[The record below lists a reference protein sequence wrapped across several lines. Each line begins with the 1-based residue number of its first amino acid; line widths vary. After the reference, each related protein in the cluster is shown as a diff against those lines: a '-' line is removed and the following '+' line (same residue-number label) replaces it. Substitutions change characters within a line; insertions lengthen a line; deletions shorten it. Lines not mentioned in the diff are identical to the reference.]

1 MKRRAQLCEGARRE
15 ATRRQLPAVFRQT
28 NTIDLNMEEMIM
40 TQHGRRWGCVSLFV
54 LVGWLLISLIH
65 LLGFPIYALERLVP
79 YDDFNAT
86 HIDPDKW
93 FGVEPGGPGTEAI
106 RQIQDNWLRLVSR
119 SYGKTDSDSG
129 RLPSELLL
137 IVHNSAAVTTIEAT
151 VQVTDVVATGC
162 PGNPEATVA
171 MAGLIGLFFNTAT
184 PTPGSH
190 VNDVV
195 ASIRIVRPLDATDLP
210 DVLLVRSG
218 VFHCAN
224 ARCTASSTFHFQDLG
239 LVKRGEM
246 ARLRVQW
253 DRDNHRFI
261 FQRDDDPE
269 VVAPYTVPDT
279 APPSFQGKYLQATHL
294 VPNCTAKPRPVTF
307 TDAWFDDVMVNE
319 SAAPRSV
326 R

>member
-1 MKRRAQLCEGARRE
+1 
-15 ATRRQLPAVFRQT
+15 
-28 NTIDLNMEEMIM
+28 M
-40 TQHGRRWGCVSLFV
+40 TQRGCRWGRVSFFV
-54 LVGWLLISLIH
+54 LVGWLLVSLLY
-65 LLGFPIYALERLVP
+65 LLGVPAYALERLVP

-106 RQIQDNWLRLVSR
+106 RQIQDNRLRMVSR
-119 SYGKTDSDSG
+119 SYSKTDSDSG

-137 IVHNSAAVTTIEAT
+137 IVRNSSAVTAIQAT
-151 VQVTDVVATGC
+151 VQVTDVAASGC
-162 PGNPEATVA
+162 PSNPEATVA
-171 MAGLIGLFFNTAT
+171 VAGLIGLFFNTTT

-195 ASIRIVRPLDATDLP
+195 ASIRMVRPSDATDPP
-210 DVLLVRSG
+210 DVLRVRSS

-224 ARCTASSTFHFQDLG
+224 ARCTAGSELHSKDLG
-239 LVKRGEM
+239 PVKRGEL

-269 VVAPYTVPDT
+269 VVAPYTVSDT
-279 APPSFQGKYLQATHL
+279 APASFQGKYLQATHL
-294 VPNCTAKPRPVTF
+294 VPNCTATPGPVAF
-307 TDAWFDDVMVNE
+307 VEASFDDVLVNE
-319 SAAPRSV
+319 SAAPRPV

>member
-1 MKRRAQLCEGARRE
+1 
-15 ATRRQLPAVFRQT
+15 VFRQT

-137 IVHNSAAVTTIEAT
+137 IVPNPAAITAIQAT

-162 PGNPEATVA
+162 PGNPKSTETFAIF
-171 MAGLIGLFFNTAT
+171 GGFFFNTDT
-184 PTPGSH
+184 PTPGSW
-190 VNDVV
+190 VNDVQ
-195 ASIRIVRPLDATDLP
+195 AGIRIFRGSDSTDPP
-210 DVLLVRSG
+210 DVLRVQSLVFR
-218 VFHCAN
+218 CADEQSCD
-224 ARCTASSTFHFQDLG
+224 AKLHFQDLG
-239 LVKRGEM
+239 PVKRGQM

-253 DRDNHRFI
+253 DRENHRFS

-269 VVAPYTVPDT
+269 VLAPYTVSDT
-279 APPSFQGKYLQATHL
+279 APPSNRTDAHKALSVIHA
-294 VPNCTAKPRPVTF
+294 VANCTARPRPVTF

-319 SAAPRSV
+319 SAPPRSV